1 MTRGRVAR
9 HARRPRAMAEM
20 HWSDVMQSLPA
31 RAPAGELLSQQGPV
45 SKPKARLAFNAAGL
59 LVPAS
64 ALPSRLEAVAAA
76 PDKPRA
82 GAACDDIRIGARPP
96 LAVRTAPRAR
106 RAC

>member
-1 MTRGRVAR
+1 
-9 HARRPRAMAEM
+9 MAEM

-64 ALPSRLEAVAAA
+64 VEPSRPEAVAAA
-76 PDKPRA
+76 PGEPRAA
-82 GAACDDIRIGARPP
+82 GAACDDFRIGARPP
-96 LAVRTAPRAR
+96 LAARAAPRAQ